1 MAVADSANNFFL
13 VSLVRTHLI
22 ANSPFRLGNFCRS
35 VKWNFYKGLS
45 ITKSQIEII
54 RDEIVKTISE
64 NFNFTVKSEYN
75 RIRVTDNRDSLSILE
90 LVVDSRGIYFEN
102 TTNESSILV
111 KPIVKTLV
119 NSTFN

>member
-1 MAVADSANNFFL
+1 MNL
-13 VSLVRTHLI
+13 VKSKKEKLI
-22 ANSPFRLGNFCRS
+22 KS
-35 VKWNFYKGLS
+35 VMRNGIGLS
-45 ITKSQIEII
+45 IAKSQIEII

>member
-1 MAVADSANNFFL
+1 MN
-13 VSLVRTHLI
+13 LI
-22 ANSPFRLGNFCRS
+22 KNKKEKLIKS
-35 VKWNFYKGLS
+35 VMRNGIGLS
-45 ITKSQIEII
+45 IAKSQIEII
-54 RDEIVKTISE
+54 RDDIVKTISD

-75 RIRVTDNRDSLSILE
+75 RIRVTDSRDSLSILE

>member
-1 MAVADSANNFFL
+1 MN
-13 VSLVRTHLI
+13 LI
-22 ANSPFRLGNFCRS
+22 KNKKEKLIKS
-35 VKWNFYKGLS
+35 VMRNGIGLS
-45 ITKSQIEII
+45 IAKSQIEII
-54 RDEIVKTISE
+54 RDDIVKTISD

-75 RIRVTDNRDSLSILE
+75 RIKVTDNRDSLSILE